1 MGSQPSSLTGLAFA
15 GAADQRAH
23 TNQTPQE
30 MTRLQ
35 SLLSAE
41 EAVLFEAARQSM
53 SAFSRWRFGGRPLAT
68 KKGSMKR
75 RLDGARVNGH

>member
-1 MGSQPSSLTGLAFA
+1 MQELLIK
-15 GAADQRAH
+15 AH

-30 MTRLQ
+30 ITRLQ
-35 SLLSAE
+35 SLLSSE

-53 SAFSRWRFGGRPLAT
+53 SAFSRWRFGGRLLAT
-68 KKGSMKR
+68 KGPMKR